1 MNYMILLAGG
11 IGSRTK
17 LKIPKQYYEIDG
29 ESIINY
35 LLKNIK
41 DELDK
46 IFVVCDLNY
55 KNTIT
60 QLPNVVFVKNGNTRL
75 ESLKNGIIELK
86 KIAKDGD
93 LILFHEAARALLDKR
108 DLDLHKN
115 NARINQGLITNNVVF
130 DTMFKINEEKEIL
143 EVIQKQNIVA
153 GYNPQSFY
161 WDDLKK
167 YKDDILD
174 EQRDLDLSE
183 ILIKKNFKIKVL
195 EQISNLRKIT
205 IKEDL
210 EWLGENIKWKK

>member
-93 LILFHEAARALLDKR
+93 LIFIHEAARALLDKR

-195 EQISNLRKIT
+195 EQISNLRKVT
-205 IKEDL
+205 VKEDL
-210 EWLGENIKWKK
+210 EWLGESIKWKK

>member
-93 LILFHEAARALLDKR
+93 LIFIHEAARVLLDKR

>member
-93 LILFHEAARALLDKR
+93 LIFIHEAARALLDKR

-167 YKDDILD
+167 YKEDILK
-174 EQRDLDLSE
+174 EEKDLDLSE
-183 ILIKKNFKIKVL
+183 ILIKKNFKIKV
-195 EQISNLRKIT
+195 
-205 IKEDL
+205 
-210 EWLGENIKWKK
+210 WHKWC

>member
-93 LILFHEAARALLDKR
+93 LIFIHEAARALLDKR

-167 YKDDILD
+167 YKEDILK
-174 EQRDLDLSE
+174 EEKDLDLSE
-183 ILIKKNFKIKVL
+183 ILIKKKFKIKVL

>member
-93 LILFHEAARALLDKR
+93 LIFIHEAARALLDKR

-115 NARINQGLITNNVVF
+115 NARIKQGLITNNVVF

-195 EQISNLRKIT
+195 EQISNLRKVT
-205 IKEDL
+205 VKEDL
-210 EWLGENIKWKK
+210 EWLGESIKWKK

>member
-55 KNTIT
+55 KNAIT

-93 LILFHEAARALLDKR
+93 LIFIHEAARALLDKR

-130 DTMFKINEEKEIL
+130 DTMFKINKEKEIL

-167 YKDDILD
+167 YKDDILN

>member
-93 LILFHEAARALLDKR
+93 LIFIHEAARALLDKR

-115 NARINQGLITNNVVF
+115 NARIKQGLITNNVVF

>member
-93 LILFHEAARALLDKR
+93 LIFIHEAARALLDKR

-183 ILIKKNFKIKVL
+183 ILIKKKFKIKVL

-210 EWLGENIKWKK
+210 EWLGEKIKWKK

>member
-60 QLPNVVFVKNGNTRL
+60 QLPNVVFVKNGSTRL

-93 LILFHEAARALLDKR
+93 LIFIHEAARALLDKR

-195 EQISNLRKIT
+195 EQISNLRKVT

>member
-1 MNYMILLAGG
+1 MIH
-11 IGSRTK
+11 
-17 LKIPKQYYEIDG
+17 KIII
-29 ESIINY
+29 IIND
-35 LLKNIK
+35 I
-41 DELDK
+41 
-46 IFVVCDLNY
+46 
-55 KNTIT
+55 
-60 QLPNVVFVKNGNTRL
+60 
-75 ESLKNGIIELK
+75 LK

-93 LILFHEAARALLDKR
+93 LIFIHEAARVLLDKR

>member
-93 LILFHEAARALLDKR
+93 LIFIHEAARALLDKR

-174 EQRDLDLSE
+174 EQRDLD
-183 ILIKKNFKIKVL
+183 
-195 EQISNLRKIT
+195 
-205 IKEDL
+205 
-210 EWLGENIKWKK
+210 

>member
-93 LILFHEAARALLDKR
+93 LIFIHEAARALLDKR

-183 ILIKKNFKIKVL
+183 ILIKKKFKIKVL

>member
-60 QLPNVVFVKNGNTRL
+60 QLPNVVFIKNGNTRL

-93 LILFHEAARALLDKR
+93 LIFIHEAARALLDKR

-183 ILIKKNFKIKVL
+183 ILIKKKFKIKVL

>member
-17 LKIPKQYYEIDG
+17 LQIPKQYYEVDG
-29 ESIINY
+29 EAIINY

-41 DELDK
+41 NELDK
-46 IFVVCDLNY
+46 IFIVCDLNY
-55 KNTIT
+55 KNKIT
-60 QLPNVVFVKNGNTRL
+60 QLPNIIFVKNGNTRL
-75 ESLKNGIIELK
+75 ESLKNGLIELK

-93 LILFHEAARALLDKR
+93 LIFIHEAARALLDKR

-115 NARINQGLITNNVVF
+115 NAKINQGLITNNIVF

-167 YKDDILD
+167 YKDDILK
-174 EQRDLDLSE
+174 EEKDLDLSE

-195 EQISNLRKIT
+195 EQISNLRKVT
-205 IKEDL
+205 VKEDL
-210 EWLGENIKWKK
+210 EWLGESIKWKK

>member
-17 LKIPKQYYEIDG
+17 LQIPKQYYEVDG
-29 ESIINY
+29 EAIINY

-41 DELDK
+41 NELDK
-46 IFVVCDLNY
+46 IFIVCDLDY
-55 KNTIT
+55 KNKIT
-60 QLPNVVFVKNGNTRL
+60 QLPNIIFVKNGNTRL
-75 ESLKNGIIELK
+75 ESLKNGLIELK

-93 LILFHEAARALLDKR
+93 LIFIHEAARALLDKR

-115 NARINQGLITNNVVF
+115 NAKINQGLITNNIVF

-167 YKDDILD
+167 YKEDILK
-174 EQRDLDLSE
+174 EEKDLDLSE

-195 EQISNLRKIT
+195 EQISNLRKVT
-205 IKEDL
+205 VKEDL
-210 EWLGENIKWKK
+210 EWLGESIKWKK

>member
-93 LILFHEAARALLDKR
+93 LIFIHEAARALLDKR

-167 YKDDILD
+167 YKDDILN
-174 EQRDLDLSE
+174 EQKDLDLSE

>member
-93 LILFHEAARALLDKR
+93 LIFIHEAARALLDKR

>member
-86 KIAKDGD
+86 KNAKDGD
-93 LILFHEAARALLDKR
+93 LIFIHEAARALLDKR

-167 YKDDILD
+167 YKDDILN
-174 EQRDLDLSE
+174 EQKDLDLSE
-183 ILIKKNFKIKVL
+183 ILIKKKFKIKVL

>member
-17 LKIPKQYYEIDG
+17 LQIPKQYYEVDG
-29 ESIINY
+29 EAIINY

-41 DELDK
+41 NELDK
-46 IFVVCDLNY
+46 IFIVCDLNY
-55 KNTIT
+55 KNKIT
-60 QLPNVVFVKNGNTRL
+60 QLPNIIFVKNGNTRL
-75 ESLKNGIIELK
+75 ESLKNGLIELK

-93 LILFHEAARALLDKR
+93 LIFIHEAARALLDKR

-195 EQISNLRKIT
+195 EQISNLRKVT

>member
-17 LKIPKQYYEIDG
+17 LQIPKQYYEVDG
-29 ESIINY
+29 EAIINY
-35 LLKNIK
+35 LLNNIK
-41 DELDK
+41 NELDK
-46 IFVVCDLNY
+46 IFIVCDLNY
-55 KNTIT
+55 KNKIT
-60 QLPNVVFVKNGNTRL
+60 QLPNIIFVKNGNTRL
-75 ESLKNGIIELK
+75 ESLKNGLIELK

-93 LILFHEAARALLDKR
+93 LIFIHEAARALLDKR

-115 NARINQGLITNNVVF
+115 NAKINQGLITNNIVF

-167 YKDDILD
+167 YKDDILK
-174 EQRDLDLSE
+174 EEKDLDLSE

-195 EQISNLRKIT
+195 EQISNLRKVT
-205 IKEDL
+205 VKEDL
-210 EWLGENIKWKK
+210 EWLGESIKWKK

>member
-1 MNYMILLAGG
+1 
-11 IGSRTK
+11 
-17 LKIPKQYYEIDG
+17 YYEVDG
-29 ESIINY
+29 EAIINY

-41 DELDK
+41 NELDK
-46 IFVVCDLNY
+46 IFIVCDLNY
-55 KNTIT
+55 KNKIT
-60 QLPNVVFVKNGNTRL
+60 QLPNIIFVKNGNTRL
-75 ESLKNGIIELK
+75 ESLKNGLIELK

-93 LILFHEAARALLDKR
+93 LIFIHEAARALLDKR

-115 NARINQGLITNNVVF
+115 NAKINQGLITNNIVF

-195 EQISNLRKIT
+195 EQISNLRKVT
-205 IKEDL
+205 VKEDL
-210 EWLGENIKWKK
+210 EWLGESIKWKK

>member
-17 LKIPKQYYEIDG
+17 LQIPKQYYEVDG
-29 ESIINY
+29 EAIINY

-41 DELDK
+41 NELDK
-46 IFVVCDLNY
+46 IFIVCDLNY
-55 KNTIT
+55 KNKIT
-60 QLPNVVFVKNGNTRL
+60 QLPNIIFVKNGNTRL
-75 ESLKNGIIELK
+75 ESLKNGLIELK

-93 LILFHEAARALLDKR
+93 LIFIHEAARALLDKR

-115 NARINQGLITNNVVF
+115 NAKINQGLITNNIVF

-161 WDDLKK
+161 WNDLKK
-167 YKDDILD
+167 YKDDILK
-174 EQRDLDLSE
+174 EEKDLDLSE

-195 EQISNLRKIT
+195 EQISNLRKVT
-205 IKEDL
+205 VKEDL
-210 EWLGENIKWKK
+210 EWLGESIKWKK

>member
-17 LKIPKQYYEIDG
+17 LQIPKQYYEVDG
-29 ESIINY
+29 EAIINY

-41 DELDK
+41 NELDK
-46 IFVVCDLNY
+46 IFIVCDLNY
-55 KNTIT
+55 KNKIT
-60 QLPNVVFVKNGNTRL
+60 QLPNIIFVKNGNTRL
-75 ESLKNGIIELK
+75 ESLKNGLIELK

-93 LILFHEAARALLDKR
+93 LIFIHEAARALLDKR

-115 NARINQGLITNNVVF
+115 NAKINQGLITNNIVF

>member
-1 MNYMILLAGG
+1 M
-11 IGSRTK
+11 
-17 LKIPKQYYEIDG
+17 
-29 ESIINY
+29 
-35 LLKNIK
+35 
-41 DELDK
+41 
-46 IFVVCDLNY
+46 
-55 KNTIT
+55 
-60 QLPNVVFVKNGNTRL
+60 
-75 ESLKNGIIELK
+75 
-86 KIAKDGD
+86 
-93 LILFHEAARALLDKR
+93 
-108 DLDLHKN
+108 
-115 NARINQGLITNNVVF
+115 
-130 DTMFKINEEKEIL
+130 

-195 EQISNLRKIT
+195 EQISNLRKVT

>member
-93 LILFHEAARALLDKR
+93 LIFIHEAARALLDKR

-195 EQISNLRKIT
+195 EQISNLRKVT

>member
-17 LKIPKQYYEIDG
+17 LQIPKQYYEVDG
-29 ESIINY
+29 EAIINY

-41 DELDK
+41 NELDK
-46 IFVVCDLNY
+46 IFIVCDLNY
-55 KNTIT
+55 KNKIT
-60 QLPNVVFVKNGNTRL
+60 QLPNIIFVKNGNTRL
-75 ESLKNGIIELK
+75 ESLKNGLIELK

-93 LILFHEAARALLDKR
+93 LIFIHEAARALLDKR

-115 NARINQGLITNNVVF
+115 NAKINQGLITNNIVF

-167 YKDDILD
+167 YKNDILK
-174 EQRDLDLSE
+174 EEKDLDLSE

-195 EQISNLRKIT
+195 EQISNLRKVT
-205 IKEDL
+205 VKEDL
-210 EWLGENIKWKK
+210 EWLGESIKWKK

>member
-93 LILFHEAARALLDKR
+93 LIFIHEAARALLDKR

-183 ILIKKNFKIKVL
+183 ILIKKNLKSKY
-195 EQISNLRKIT
+195 
-205 IKEDL
+205 
-210 EWLGENIKWKK
+210 

>member
-17 LKIPKQYYEIDG
+17 LQIPKQYYEVDG
-29 ESIINY
+29 EAIINY

-41 DELDK
+41 NELDK
-46 IFVVCDLNY
+46 IFIVCDLNY
-55 KNTIT
+55 KNKIT
-60 QLPNVVFVKNGNTRL
+60 QLPNIIFVKNGNTRL
-75 ESLKNGIIELK
+75 ESLKNGLIELK

-93 LILFHEAARALLDKR
+93 LIFIHEAARALLDKR

-115 NARINQGLITNNVVF
+115 NAKINQGLITNNIVF

-183 ILIKKNFKIKVL
+183 ILIKKILKSKY
-195 EQISNLRKIT
+195 
-205 IKEDL
+205 
-210 EWLGENIKWKK
+210 